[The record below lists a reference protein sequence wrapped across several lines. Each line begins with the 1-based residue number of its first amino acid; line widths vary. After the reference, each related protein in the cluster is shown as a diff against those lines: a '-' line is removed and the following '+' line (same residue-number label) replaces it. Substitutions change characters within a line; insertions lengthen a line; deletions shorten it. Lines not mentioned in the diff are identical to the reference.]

1 MFEGTTELS
10 VTGVVVELDV
20 ELDVDVVVEV
30 FAFTFVGLSSAQPAG
45 RAKTIAT
52 PRTHVVI
59 CADAGHPRKSD
70 QTAFMRTPPLTSLVY
85 GSSGSD
91 RKARQ

>member
-10 VTGVVVELDV
+10 VTGVVVELED
-20 ELDVDVVVEV
+20 DVVVEV
-30 FAFTFVGLSSAQPAG
+30 FAFSFVGLSSAQPAG

-70 QTAFMRTPPLTSLVY
+70 QTAFMRTPPLASLVY